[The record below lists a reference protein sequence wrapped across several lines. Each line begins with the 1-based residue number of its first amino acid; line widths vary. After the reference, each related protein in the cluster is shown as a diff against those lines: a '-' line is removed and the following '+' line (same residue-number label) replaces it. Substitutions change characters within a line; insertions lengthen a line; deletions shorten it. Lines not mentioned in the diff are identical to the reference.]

1 MMTMSMIAG
10 VGFVV
15 GAALAGLAVWVAMSG
30 RVSRLRAELALAGE
44 RLAFEKQ
51 GRENDRRAGE
61 RLCAEKEK
69 ALNEKIEAMM
79 AKVSVVTAEQLALR
93 EKALAEKNG
102 EQVRSLLAPM
112 HQRLEDFRKAAEES
126 KRTNGELG
134 LKIEGFF
141 KGIRDTSLAFGA
153 QAKSFTDALTGANK
167 KQGNWGEAILGE
179 MLSSFGLK
187 EGTHYLAQ
195 TGSGSGIPDY
205 QVFDPAASRI
215 LVIDAKMSWTNYEE
229 AYRLPAGEARTAALR
244 DHVLSVKRHIDE
256 LERAN
261 YPATQ
266 VPPREGYRY
275 VPLTAMFVPCDA
287 ALAAAL
293 EADATLVDYAFRRNV
308 ALVSP
313 LSLFG
318 FLLLVS
324 RAWSRYATD
333 RNSDAIFEEA
343 KKLVGYVD
351 RLFKNLEELGD
362 SLGKAKEKYD
372 AVVQVAAKEPAG
384 QCIKGPALKIIKL
397 GVKVE
402 KAIKSKEL
410 AEA

>member
-1 MMTMSMIAG
+1 MNDMVLIGAG
-10 VGFVV
+10 GFAA
-15 GAALAGLAVWVAMSG
+15 GALLAGLAVWVVLSG
-30 RVSRLRAELALAGE
+30 RLARLRALLASAEAKLAGE
-44 RLAFEKQ
+44 RQARLDDRAANERMNAEREKTF
-51 GRENDRRAGE
+51 
-61 RLCAEKEK
+61 
-69 ALNEKIEAMM
+69 NEKIEAMM
-79 AKVSVVTAEQLALR
+79 AKVSVVTANELARR
-93 EKALAEKNG
+93 ERELAERNG
-102 EQVRSLLAPM
+102 EQVKNLLAPM

-126 KRTNGELG
+126 KKTNGELG
-134 LKIEGFF
+134 LRIESFF
-141 KGIRDTSLAFGA
+141 KGIRDTSLSFGA

-167 KQGNWGEAILGE
+167 KQGNWGEAVLGE
-179 MLSSFGLK
+179 MLASCGLK
-187 EGTHYLAQ
+187 DGVHFVAQ
-195 TGSGSGIPDY
+195 TGSGQGIPDY
-205 QVFDPAASRI
+205 QVFDPSASRI
-215 LVIDAKMSWTNYEE
+215 LVIDSKMSWTKYEE
-229 AYRLPAGEARTAALR
+229 AYRLPDGPDRAAALR
-244 DHVLSVKRHIDE
+244 EHVASVKRHVDE

-266 VPPREGYRY
+266 KPPREGYSY

-293 EADATLVDYAFRRNV
+293 ESEPALVDYAFKRNV

-324 RAWSRYATD
+324 RAWSRYQTD
-333 RNSDAIFEEA
+333 RNSDAIFDEA

-372 AVVQVAAKEPAG
+372 AVVQLAAKDPAG
-384 QCIKGPALKIIKL
+384 QCVKGPALKILKL
-397 GVKVE
+397 GVKLE
-402 KAIKSKEL
+402 KGLKSKEL